1 MTSNTNSSGASEHP
15 GVVVLTVPATPRHA
29 ATARVVAA
37 SLAADLGFGV
47 DEIDDLRLGL
57 NEAVA
62 VLADHRDDD
71 AVDRADGDEGDHGD
85 ESDDEDEGGIADD
98 RLRIEFRTVPA
109 GSTPARIDVVV
120 HRGERGGAPADLDE
134 LAERILSAVVDH
146 HEHREGA
153 IQLSKSSRGPG

>member
-1 MTSNTNSSGASEHP
+1 MTTNITNGGASDQP
-15 GVVVLTVPATPRHA
+15 DVIVLTVPATPRHA

-37 SLAADLGFGV
+37 SLAADLGFDV

-62 VLADHRDDD
+62 VLADHEIDD
-71 AVDRADGDEGDHGD
+71 
-85 ESDDEDEGGIADD
+85 ADD

-109 GSTPARIDVVV
+109 GRGSARIDVVV
-120 HRGERGGAPADLDE
+120 RRDHGTSATSSDLDE
-134 LAERILSAVVDH
+134 LAERILAAVVDQ
-146 HEHREGA
+146 HEHRDGA